1 MEKEIKREKVDQL
14 IKHFWQ
20 NGFLTLSRKFGTYL
34 PEPNPIGTYTV
45 DAVARQNKKFA
56 IGIVLTSEDFADTK
70 LEQKLNFLS
79 TRQTKF
85 TNKKVTLFVGVEPE
99 NLTKAKEVYS
109 KLNDEAKKNIKIVTL
124 ISESQKEV
132 LKKKSFRMSEMFS

>member
-20 NGFLTLSRKFGTYL
+20 NGFLTLSRKYGTYL
-34 PEPNPIGTYTV
+34 PEPNPIGSYNV

-56 IGIVLTSEDFADTK
+56 IGIVLGDEDFSDSR

-79 TRQTKF
+79 TRHTKY
-85 TNKKVTLFVGVEPE
+85 NNRKVTLFVGVEPE
-99 NLTKAKEVYS
+99 NLIKAKKVFAQ
-109 KLNDEAKKNIKIVTL
+109 LNDEAKKNIKIVSL
-124 ISESQKEV
+124 KSESQKEA
-132 LKKKSFRMSEMFS
+132 LKKRSFRMSELFA